1 MKSKMQKIKDSA
13 ESHAQA
19 WWAESS
25 AAAKVLWAEMHG
37 VKVDKTTVNPDVGFR
52 EQVVE
57 AYAAHVRA
65 TILAY
70 IEDATVFHEDEA
82 DFFEDNAVCVIGPT
96 GSRQVLGTVADLM
109 KQSEMRINAWFT
121 NQDMGRATRDD
132 AERWSVFVMKMLG
145 ERFPDGLVMTAVDHT
160 LPKCTLEVKGSWRQ
174 EKEVKEFV
182 KELWKV
188 EMARVFPLMAD
199 AVGV

>member
-1 MKSKMQKIKDSA
+1 MANETQKIEDSA
-13 ESHAQA
+13 DRHAQE

-25 AAAKVLWAEMHG
+25 AAAKVLWAELHR
-37 VKVDKTTVNPDVGFR
+37 VKVDKTAVNPDVGFR
-52 EQVVE
+52 EQVVK

-70 IEDATVFHEDEA
+70 IEDSTVFHEDEA
-82 DFFEDNAVCVIGPT
+82 DFFEDNAVCVVGPI

-109 KQSEMRINAWFT
+109 KQSEMSVNAVFT
-121 NQDMGRATRDD
+121 TQGMGSATRDD
-132 AERWSVFVMKMLG
+132 AERWSVYVMKRLG
-145 ERFPDGLVMTAVDHT
+145 ERFPDGSVMTAVDHT
-160 LPKCTLEVKGSWRQ
+160 LPKCTLEVNGSWRQ

-182 KELWKV
+182 KELWEV
-188 EMARVFPLMAD
+188 EMARVFPLMAE